1 MNLYRVLGV
10 PSSISQREL
19 KTVYRRLAK
28 ATHPDHNPDDPEA
41 HERFKRI
48 SEAWAVLGDVDKRAL
63 YDLDLAEGV
72 ARPGAGPLRAPFRS
86 HAGSPPPPPP
96 DTAQETSR
104 LREQVRGWSKEARAR
119 EARRRTQEV
128 EAAIR
133 TANEMRDRARK
144 REAEAREKAAAELEE
159 KLRKLRGE

>member
-48 SEAWAVLGDVDKRAL
+48 SEAWAVLGDEWHAL
-63 YDLDLAEGV
+63 GRV
-72 ARPGAGPLRAPFRS
+72 RSARLFAVTPAHPHPHPRTPHRRPADCANRSGAGP
-86 HAGSPPPPPP
+86 
-96 DTAQETSR
+96 
-104 LREQVRGWSKEARAR
+104 
-119 EARRRTQEV
+119 
-128 EAAIR
+128 
-133 TANEMRDRARK
+133 
-144 REAEAREKAAAELEE
+144 
-159 KLRKLRGE
+159 RKLERGRRVGVHRR